1 MTDESVCLSI
11 TFKPAASV
19 FYVTTKSCRGDANE
33 HAHDARAQPNSSDS
47 DKAALASL
55 EQMSS
60 NKEAATLLD
69 RPPSRAQVL
78 DPASVTAVKTI
89 AERSGS
95 SAEAI
100 AAMLSLDVEAV
111 KAALASLSL
120 DERTR
125 NMIHTV
131 AARSGLSAEAI
142 ATSMQL
148 DVVAVQATLA
158 GPAPPQ
164 SDVDAVTEPEPV
176 KATAGNDNVDER
188 RRRIHAAAAARA
200 AATLA
205 RLSPQPPLPTKSDS
219 DLARE
224 LQRQQPP
231 LPTKSDSDLA
241 RELQSMFADE
251 LQEQELRRQRDAAAA
266 EEALRVAEAAD
277 AAEAMQQALRVAQ
290 EQELQRRRDAAAAEE
305 ALRVAEAADAAEA
318 MAAAEAAARA
328 EARAQAERQRPLWE
342 QLAKGIE
349 TEDKLRAFFERRQDT
364 RNCGHQKLRI
374 TASVKIDNE
383 GLLQRFKHTG
393 NAPNLNP
400 KDAYNKSGET
410 FLFHGSPEQL
420 NPNIQAEGLKMS
432 FAGTSHGTML
442 GNGIY
447 GAPDP
452 RKSLQYCANPQHGM
466 FMFVCRFNL
475 LKRVD
480 KYAQNNVFDEYCIFD
495 DRRVVVLWMI
505 KVE

>member
-1 MTDESVCLSI
+1 MR
-11 TFKPAASV
+11 
-19 FYVTTKSCRGDANE
+19 RGT
-33 HAHDARAQPNSSDS
+33 NS
-47 DKAALASL
+47 KAGLW
-55 EQMSS
+55 S

-148 DVVAVQATLA
+148 DIVAVQATLA

-176 KATAGNDNVDER
+176 NATAGNDNVDER

-277 AAEAMQQALRVAQ
+277 AAEAM
-290 EQELQRRRDAAAAEE
+290 
-305 ALRVAEAADAAEA
+305 
-318 MAAAEAAARA
+318 AAAEAAARA

-393 NAPNLNP
+393 KAPNLNP

>member
-1 MTDESVCLSI
+1 
-11 TFKPAASV
+11 
-19 FYVTTKSCRGDANE
+19 
-33 HAHDARAQPNSSDS
+33 
-47 DKAALASL
+47 
-55 EQMSS
+55 MSS

-111 KAALASLSL
+111 KATLASLSL

-176 KATAGNDNVDER
+176 KATAGNDKMDER

-205 RLSPQPPLPTKSDS
+205 RLSP
-219 DLARE
+219 
-224 LQRQQPP
+224 QPP

-290 EQELQRRRDAAAAEE
+290 EQELQRQRDAAAAEE
-305 ALRVAEAADAAEA
+305 ALRVAQAADAAEA

-393 NAPNLNP
+393 KAPNLNP

>member
-1 MTDESVCLSI
+1 
-11 TFKPAASV
+11 
-19 FYVTTKSCRGDANE
+19 
-33 HAHDARAQPNSSDS
+33 
-47 DKAALASL
+47 
-55 EQMSS
+55 MSS

-111 KAALASLSL
+111 KATLASLSL

-188 RRRIHAAAAARA
+188 RRRVHAAAAARA

-224 LQRQQPP
+224 LQ
-231 LPTKSDSDLA
+231 
-241 RELQSMFADE
+241 SMFADE
-251 LQEQELRRQRDAAAA
+251 LQEQELRRQ
-266 EEALRVAEAAD
+266 
-277 AAEAMQQALRVAQ
+277 
-290 EQELQRRRDAAAAEE
+290 RDAAAAEE

-374 TASVKIDNE
+374 TASVKI
-383 GLLQRFKHTG
+383 
-393 NAPNLNP
+393 
-400 KDAYNKSGET
+400 
-410 FLFHGSPEQL
+410 
-420 NPNIQAEGLKMS
+420 
-432 FAGTSHGTML
+432 
-442 GNGIY
+442 
-447 GAPDP
+447 
-452 RKSLQYCANPQHGM
+452 
-466 FMFVCRFNL
+466 
-475 LKRVD
+475 
-480 KYAQNNVFDEYCIFD
+480 
-495 DRRVVVLWMI
+495 
-505 KVE
+505 

>member
-1 MTDESVCLSI
+1 
-11 TFKPAASV
+11 
-19 FYVTTKSCRGDANE
+19 
-33 HAHDARAQPNSSDS
+33 
-47 DKAALASL
+47 
-55 EQMSS
+55 MSS

-111 KAALASLSL
+111 KATLALQSL
-120 DERTR
+120 DESTR

-176 KATAGNDNVDER
+176 KATAGNDKMDER

-205 RLSPQPPLPTKSDS
+205 RLSP
-219 DLARE
+219 
-224 LQRQQPP
+224 QPP

-290 EQELQRRRDAAAAEE
+290 EQELQRQRDAAAAEE
-305 ALRVAEAADAAEA
+305 ALRVAQAADAAEA

-393 NAPNLNP
+393 KAPNLNP

>member
-1 MTDESVCLSI
+1 
-11 TFKPAASV
+11 
-19 FYVTTKSCRGDANE
+19 
-33 HAHDARAQPNSSDS
+33 
-47 DKAALASL
+47 
-55 EQMSS
+55 MSS

-205 RLSPQPPLPTKSDS
+205 RLSP
-219 DLARE
+219 
-224 LQRQQPP
+224 QPP

>member
-1 MTDESVCLSI
+1 MR
-11 TFKPAASV
+11 
-19 FYVTTKSCRGDANE
+19 RGT
-33 HAHDARAQPNSSDS
+33 NS
-47 DKAALASL
+47 KAGLW
-55 EQMSS
+55 S

-111 KAALASLSL
+111 KATLASLSL

-224 LQRQQPP
+224 LQRRCHHGVQPV
-231 LPTKSDSDLA
+231 A
-241 RELQSMFADE
+241 AQSVHCRAGGE
-251 LQEQELRRQRDAAAA
+251 RPRAA
-266 EEALRVAEAAD
+266 EH
-277 AAEAMQQALRVAQ
+277 
-290 EQELQRRRDAAAAEE
+290 
-305 ALRVAEAADAAEA
+305 
-318 MAAAEAAARA
+318 
-328 EARAQAERQRPLWE
+328 RAQPERH
-342 QLAKGIE
+342 A
-349 TEDKLRAFFERRQDT
+349 
-364 RNCGHQKLRI
+364 
-374 TASVKIDNE
+374 
-383 GLLQRFKHTG
+383 
-393 NAPNLNP
+393 
-400 KDAYNKSGET
+400 
-410 FLFHGSPEQL
+410 
-420 NPNIQAEGLKMS
+420 
-432 FAGTSHGTML
+432 
-442 GNGIY
+442 
-447 GAPDP
+447 
-452 RKSLQYCANPQHGM
+452 
-466 FMFVCRFNL
+466 
-475 LKRVD
+475 
-480 KYAQNNVFDEYCIFD
+480 
-495 DRRVVVLWMI
+495 
-505 KVE
+505 

>member
-1 MTDESVCLSI
+1 
-11 TFKPAASV
+11 
-19 FYVTTKSCRGDANE
+19 
-33 HAHDARAQPNSSDS
+33 
-47 DKAALASL
+47 
-55 EQMSS
+55 MSS

-111 KAALASLSL
+111 KATLASLSL

-188 RRRIHAAAAARA
+188 RRRVHAAAAARA

-205 RLSPQPPLPTKSDS
+205 RLSPQPPLPTKSDSDLARELQRQQPPLPAKSDS

-251 LQEQELRRQRDAAAA
+251 LQEQELRRQ
-266 EEALRVAEAAD
+266 
-277 AAEAMQQALRVAQ
+277 
-290 EQELQRRRDAAAAEE
+290 RDAAAAEE

-393 NAPNLNP
+393 KAPNLNP

-420 NPNIQAEGLKMS
+420 
-432 FAGTSHGTML
+432 
-442 GNGIY
+442 
-447 GAPDP
+447 
-452 RKSLQYCANPQHGM
+452 C
-466 FMFVCRFNL
+466 
-475 LKRVD
+475 
-480 KYAQNNVFDEYCIFD
+480 
-495 DRRVVVLWMI
+495 
-505 KVE
+505 

>member
-1 MTDESVCLSI
+1 
-11 TFKPAASV
+11 
-19 FYVTTKSCRGDANE
+19 
-33 HAHDARAQPNSSDS
+33 
-47 DKAALASL
+47 
-55 EQMSS
+55 
-60 NKEAATLLD
+60 
-69 RPPSRAQVL
+69 
-78 DPASVTAVKTI
+78 
-89 AERSGS
+89 
-95 SAEAI
+95 
-100 AAMLSLDVEAV
+100 
-111 KAALASLSL
+111 
-120 DERTR
+120 
-125 NMIHTV
+125 
-131 AARSGLSAEAI
+131 
-142 ATSMQL
+142 
-148 DVVAVQATLA
+148 
-158 GPAPPQ
+158 
-164 SDVDAVTEPEPV
+164 
-176 KATAGNDNVDER
+176 
-188 RRRIHAAAAARA
+188 
-200 AATLA
+200 
-205 RLSPQPPLPTKSDS
+205 
-219 DLARE
+219 
-224 LQRQQPP
+224 
-231 LPTKSDSDLA
+231 
-241 RELQSMFADE
+241 MFADE
-251 LQEQELRRQRDAAAA
+251 LQEQRQ
-266 EEALRVAEAAD
+266 
-277 AAEAMQQALRVAQ
+277 
-290 EQELQRRRDAAAAEE
+290 RDAAAAEE